1 MLDASG
7 NYQQISDGIIQIENE
22 YYDSIRPKRASKE
35 NLRPYDQLKEY
46 GIEYLE
52 VRGVDIDPNE
62 LVGISKHHVQFLDL
76 ILLYCL
82 ISPSPKISDEEKL
95 KIDKNDN
102 ESVYRGRSKDAIL
115 DLGESKVRLHDQRE
129 KIFNDLKMLAKSMK
143 NSEEMIYSINY
154 VDNYKKGSIPSI
166 SYQKYGIIKAREMT
180 AQLKNIGNNNF
191 DSIKKEAELSLQ
203 KLKNKPKNSDDEMN
217 DYVMNYNNNL

>member
-1 MLDASG
+1 LDTSG

-82 ISPSPKISDEEKL
+82 ISPSPRISDEEKL
-95 KIDKNDN
+95 NIDKNDN
-102 ESVYRGRSKDAIL
+102 ESVYRGRSKDAML
-115 DLGESKVRLHDQRE
+115 HLNESKILLRDQRE
-129 KIFNDLKMLAKSMK
+129 KIFNDLKMLARFMK
-143 NSEEMIYSINY
+143 NSEEMIDSIDY
-154 VDNYKKGSIPSI
+154 VDNCEKGSVPSV

-180 AQLKNIGNNNF
+180 TQLKNIENNNF

-203 KLKNKPKNSDDEMN
+203 KLKNIPKNSDDEMN
-217 DYVMNYNNNL
+217 NYVKNYNNDL